1 MQYFDLR
8 ARPSRNSIRV
18 FAGDEHRN
26 MMLTKWTYALLS
38 VFVVS
43 AISLVGIA
51 AISLS
56 ERRVRQ
62 TIFISV
68 SLAAGAMFGDAFIHI
83 LPESFAM
90 TDRAIKTST
99 YVLVGILTFFVLEKF
114 LRWRHAHEFEDESPR
129 TVQPVGYLNLFADAT
144 HNLIDGM
151 LVGTAY
157 SVSISVG
164 LATTIAIILHE
175 IPQELGDFGVLIHA
189 GFSRSRAL
197 VFNFVS
203 GLLAIVGAIV
213 SLAASSSLVSFSR
226 FMLPFAAGGF
236 IYIAGCD
243 LLPELHKERKPSKS
257 VVQLAALVL
266 GVGLMYLLTL
276 IG

>member
-1 MQYFDLR
+1 MSSEWAYTL
-8 ARPSRNSIRV
+8 V
-18 FAGDEHRN
+18 
-26 MMLTKWTYALLS
+26 S

-43 AISLVGIA
+43 LISLVGIA

-62 TIFISV
+62 VIFVSV

-90 TDRAIKTST
+90 PDRAIKTST
-99 YVLVGILTFFVLEKF
+99 YVLLGIFSFFVLEKF
-114 LRWRHAHEFEDESPR
+114 LRWRHAHEFEDQSEC
-129 TVQPVGYLNLFADAT
+129 TIQPVGYLNLFADAT

-151 LVGTAY
+151 LVGAAY

-175 IPQELGDFGVLIHA
+175 IPQELGDFGVLINA
-189 GFSRSRAL
+189 GFSRARAL
-197 VFNFVS
+197 VFNFLS

-213 SLAASSSLVSFSR
+213 SLLASSSVVSFSE
-226 FMLPFAAGGF
+226 FMLPFTAGGF

-243 LLPELHKERKPSKS
+243 LLPELQKERKPSKS
-257 VVQLAALVL
+257 GLQLVALVL

>member
-1 MQYFDLR
+1 MSSEWAYTL
-8 ARPSRNSIRV
+8 V
-18 FAGDEHRN
+18 
-26 MMLTKWTYALLS
+26 S

-43 AISLVGIA
+43 LISLVGIA

-62 TIFISV
+62 MIFVSV

-83 LPESFAM
+83 LPESFA
-90 TDRAIKTST
+90 TPDRATKTST
-99 YVLVGILTFFVLEKF
+99 SVLLGILTFFVLEKF
-114 LRWRHAHEFEDESPR
+114 LRWRHAHEFEGESQR
-129 TVQPVGYLNLFADAT
+129 TIEPVGYLNLFADAT

-151 LVGTAY
+151 LVGAAY
-157 SVSISVG
+157 SVSVSVG

-175 IPQELGDFGVLIHA
+175 IPQELGDFGVLINA
-189 GFSRSRAL
+189 GFSRARAL
-197 VFNFVS
+197 VFNFLS

-213 SLAASSSLVSFSR
+213 SLLASHSIVSFSE
-226 FMLPFAAGGF
+226 FMLPFTAGGF

-243 LLPELHKERKPSKS
+243 LLPKLQKERKPLKS
-257 VVQLAALVL
+257 GAQLAALVL

>member
-1 MQYFDLR
+1 MSSEWAYTL
-8 ARPSRNSIRV
+8 V
-18 FAGDEHRN
+18 
-26 MMLTKWTYALLS
+26 S

-43 AISLVGIA
+43 LISLVGIA

-62 TIFISV
+62 MIFVSV

-83 LPESFAM
+83 LPESFA
-90 TDRAIKTST
+90 TPDRATKTST
-99 YVLVGILTFFVLEKF
+99 SVLLGILTFFVLEKF
-114 LRWRHAHEFEDESPR
+114 LRWRHAHEFEGESQR
-129 TVQPVGYLNLFADAT
+129 TIEPVGYLNLFADAT

-151 LVGTAY
+151 LVGAAY
-157 SVSISVG
+157 SVSVSVG

-175 IPQELGDFGVLIHA
+175 IPQELGDFGVLINA
-189 GFSRSRAL
+189 GFSRARAL
-197 VFNFVS
+197 VFNLLS

-213 SLAASSSLVSFSR
+213 SLLASHSVVSFSE
-226 FMLPFAAGGF
+226 FMLPFTAGGF

-243 LLPELHKERKPSKS
+243 LLPKLQKERKPLKS
-257 VVQLAALVL
+257 GAQLAALVL
-266 GVGLMYLLTL
+266 GVSLMYLLTL

>member
-1 MQYFDLR
+1 MSSEWAYTL
-8 ARPSRNSIRV
+8 V
-18 FAGDEHRN
+18 
-26 MMLTKWTYALLS
+26 S

-43 AISLVGIA
+43 LISLVGIA

-62 TIFISV
+62 MIFVSV

-83 LPESFAM
+83 LPESFA
-90 TDRAIKTST
+90 TPDRATKTST
-99 YVLVGILTFFVLEKF
+99 SVLLGILTFFVLEKF
-114 LRWRHAHEFEDESPR
+114 LRWRHAHEFEGESQR
-129 TVQPVGYLNLFADAT
+129 TIEPVGYLNLFADAT

-151 LVGTAY
+151 LVGAAY
-157 SVSISVG
+157 SVSVSVG

-175 IPQELGDFGVLIHA
+175 IPQELGDFGVLINA
-189 GFSRSRAL
+189 GFSRARAL
-197 VFNFVS
+197 VFNLLS

-213 SLAASSSLVSFSR
+213 SLLASHSVVSFSE
-226 FMLPFAAGGF
+226 FMLPFTAGGF

-243 LLPELHKERKPSKS
+243 LLPKLQKERKPLKS
-257 VVQLAALVL
+257 GAQLAALVL

>member
-1 MQYFDLR
+1 M
-8 ARPSRNSIRV
+8 
-18 FAGDEHRN
+18 FAE
-26 MMLTKWTYALLS
+26 WTYTLLS

-43 AISLVGIA
+43 AISLMGIA

-56 ERRVRQ
+56 DRTVKR

-83 LPESFAM
+83 LPESFAEPG
-90 TDRAIKTST
+90 RKLLTST
-99 YVLVGILTFFVLEKF
+99 YVLVGILTFFTLEKF
-114 LRWRHAHEFEDESPR
+114 LRWRHAHEFENESVR
-129 TVQPVGYLNLFADAT
+129 RIEPVGYLNLFADAV

-151 LVGTAY
+151 LIGAAY
-157 SVSISVG
+157 TVSISVG

-189 GFSRSRAL
+189 GFSKGRAL
-197 VFNFVS
+197 VFNFLS
-203 GLLAIVGAIV
+203 GLLAIIGALV
-213 SLAASSSLVSFSR
+213 SLIASQYVVSFSE
-226 FMLPFAAGGF
+226 FMLPFTAGGF
-236 IYIAGCD
+236 IYIAGSD
-243 LLPELHKERKPSKS
+243 LLPELQKERKPWKS
-257 VVQLAALVL
+257 ALQLTALTL

>member
-1 MQYFDLR
+1 M
-8 ARPSRNSIRV
+8 PTN
-18 FAGDEHRN
+18 
-26 MMLTKWTYALLS
+26 WTYALLS

-43 AISLVGIA
+43 TISLIGIA

-62 TIFISV
+62 TIFVSV

-90 TDRAIKTST
+90 RGQAIKAST
-99 YVLVGILTFFVLEKF
+99 FVLVGILTFFVLEKF
-114 LRWRHAHEFEDESPR
+114 LRWRHAHEIEDVSRR
-129 TVQPVGYLNLFADAT
+129 TIQPVGYLNLFADAT

-151 LVGTAY
+151 LVGAAY
-157 SVSISVG
+157 SVSISGG

-189 GFSRSRAL
+189 GFSRTRAL
-197 VFNFVS
+197 VFNFLS
-203 GLLAIVGAIV
+203 GLLAIVGTIV
-213 SLAASSSLVSFSR
+213 ALLASRSVLRFSE
-226 FMLPFAAGGF
+226 FMLPFTAGAF

-243 LLPELHKERKPSKS
+243 LLPELHKEREPSKS
-257 VVQLAALVL
+257 GLQFAALVL
-266 GVGLMYLLTL
+266 GIGLMYLL
-276 IG
+276 IIF

>member
-1 MQYFDLR
+1 MQ
-8 ARPSRNSIRV
+8 ANW
-18 FAGDEHRN
+18 N
-26 MMLTKWTYALLS
+26 YALLS

-62 TIFISV
+62 TIFVSV

-83 LPESFAM
+83 LPESFA
-90 TDRAIKTST
+90 TPDRATKTST
-99 YVLVGILTFFVLEKF
+99 YVLLGILTFFVLEKF
-114 LRWRHAHEFEDESPR
+114 LHWRHAHEFEGESGR
-129 TVQPVGYLNLFADAT
+129 TIQPVGYLNLFADAT

-151 LVGTAY
+151 LVAAAY
-157 SVSISVG
+157 TVSISVG

-175 IPQELGDFGVLIHA
+175 IPQELGDFGVLVNA
-189 GFSRSRAL
+189 GFTRARAL
-197 VFNFVS
+197 VFNFLS

-213 SLAASSSLVSFSR
+213 AMLASQSVASFSE
-226 FMLPFAAGGF
+226 FMLPFTAGAF

-243 LLPELHKERKPSKS
+243 LLPELQKERKPSKS
-257 VVQLAALVL
+257 ALQLAALVF
-266 GVGLMYLLTL
+266 GVGLMYLLSL
-276 IG
+276 IE

>member
-1 MQYFDLR
+1 MSSEWAYTL
-8 ARPSRNSIRV
+8 V
-18 FAGDEHRN
+18 
-26 MMLTKWTYALLS
+26 S

-43 AISLVGIA
+43 LISLVGIA

-56 ERRVRQ
+56 ERRVGQ
-62 TIFISV
+62 MIFVSV

-83 LPESFAM
+83 LPESFA
-90 TDRAIKTST
+90 TPDRATKTST
-99 YVLVGILTFFVLEKF
+99 SVLLGILTFFVLEKF
-114 LRWRHAHEFEDESPR
+114 LRWRHAHEFEGESQR
-129 TVQPVGYLNLFADAT
+129 TIEPVGYLNLFADAT

-151 LVGTAY
+151 LVGAAY
-157 SVSISVG
+157 SVSVSVG

-175 IPQELGDFGVLIHA
+175 IPQELGDFGVLINA
-189 GFSRSRAL
+189 GFSRARAL
-197 VFNFVS
+197 VFNLLS

-213 SLAASSSLVSFSR
+213 SLLASHSVVSFSE
-226 FMLPFAAGGF
+226 FMLPFTAGGF

-243 LLPELHKERKPSKS
+243 LLPKLQKERKPLKS
-257 VVQLAALVL
+257 GVQLAALVL

>member
-1 MQYFDLR
+1 MSSEWAYTL
-8 ARPSRNSIRV
+8 V
-18 FAGDEHRN
+18 
-26 MMLTKWTYALLS
+26 S

-43 AISLVGIA
+43 LISLVGIA

-83 LPESFAM
+83 LPESFAEPG
-90 TDRAIKTST
+90 RRLWTST

-114 LRWRHAHEFEDESPR
+114 LRWRHAHELEGQSQL
-129 TVQPVGYLNLFADAT
+129 TIQPVGYLNLFADAT

-151 LVGTAY
+151 LVGAAY

-164 LATTIAIILHE
+164 LATTIAIVLHE
-175 IPQELGDFGVLIHA
+175 IPQELGDFGVLINA
-189 GFSRSRAL
+189 GFSRARAL
-197 VFNFVS
+197 VFNFLS

-213 SLAASSSLVSFSR
+213 SLLASSSLVSFSR
-226 FMLPFAAGGF
+226 FMLPFTAGGF

-243 LLPELHKERKPSKS
+243 LLPELQKERKPSKS
-257 VVQLAALVL
+257 GLQLAALVL